1 MGDSWEDEDFEVP
14 ALAPTLNS
22 LKVKNDDEEED
33 ETLKQTETVFAP
45 ITKSAGV
52 LKKEA
57 EEAELRAARM
67 QEALHVN
74 ETAEQKRIRERK
86 QAEEA
91 DTRLAGDLF
100 TGAKAASEVAAPV
113 SAAKSIA
120 ALPLKTKEDHTKLG
134 SLLSKRLATSSAFN
148 VSSFFKAITPTLDQ
162 PTITTEILDEIMR
175 DIKAI
180 RDSRAV
186 AEKATKAAVTKKSK
200 KQLELEAKAHADKFG
215 DHRDHNDKYDHYSA
229 LEDDFM

>member
-14 ALAPTLNS
+14 AIANTLNS
-22 LKVKNDDEEED
+22 LKAVADEEED
-33 ETLKQTETVFAP
+33 EALKQPETVFAP

-52 LKKEA
+52 LKREA
-57 EEAELRAARM
+57 EEAELRANKM
-67 QEALHVN
+67 QEALHAN

-100 TGAKAASEVAAPV
+100 TAPKASTEAVQPV

-120 ALPLKTKEDHTKLG
+120 SVPLKTKEDHTKLG
-134 SLLSKRLATSSAFN
+134 ALLSKRLATSSAFN
-148 VSSFFKAITPTLDQ
+148 VSAFYKALMPTLDQ
-162 PTITTEILDEIMR
+162 AAITTEILDEIMR

-186 AEKATKAAVTKKSK
+186 AEKATKSSVTKKSK
-200 KQLELEAKAHADKFG
+200 KQLDAEAKAHADKFG
-215 DHRDHNDKYDHYSA
+215 DSSRVDQYDHFSNV
-229 LEDDFM
+229 EDDFM